1 MRVRSHLFP
10 VLTAVT
16 ALAFASTAHAAGAVK
31 ATFTIKNAG
40 TAWGQSVY
48 VVGDVDALGKW
59 DPGKGLALK
68 MHGSG
73 KNATWTGST
82 SLPAASRVQYKY
94 VKWDGKGADW
104 EGDQSTK
111 SKNREVHPPAS
122 GTVTFDD
129 HSFKKPKAN

>member
-1 MRVRSHLFP
+1 VRVRSHLFP

-82 SLPAASRVQYKY
+82 SLPAGSPVQYKY

-111 SKNREVHPPAS
+111 SKNREVHTPAS

-129 HSFKKPKAN
+129 HSFRKPKAN